1 MAEVIL
7 CDPPIK
13 FPQIIHYVSPMLH
26 LAIAL
31 LAWLLQSLELTSN
44 TIVAG
49 QFQMFAQDP
58 LF

>member
-44 TIVAG
+44 TTVAG
-49 QFQMFAQDP
+49 QFQMFA
-58 LF
+58 